1 MAELTIVATALAAFL
16 GAPLWTI
23 IPAAAVL
30 LAIFVFEQR
39 KSIPGLVRLDSS
51 QALMAA
57 ARKGARQAVLASGAV
72 YGIGA
77 IARMSLVALMPS

>member
-39 KSIPGLVRLDSS
+39 KSLPDEASLGVP
-51 QALMAA
+51 QALVAA
-57 ARKGARQAVLASGAV
+57 ARKSARQAVLASGAV
-72 YGIGA
+72 YGVGA
-77 IARMSLVALMPS
+77 VARLSLVALMPS